1 MLAVFMHIYNNE
13 SRIGVSQTAHRH
25 HQHHNRCNILHNKHG
40 YNECDN
46 IMADFVGRNRAG
58 SLRHTRCRPTIVANI
73 GRVNRPL
80 RLFDAGAAKQLSI
93 LLEGESL
100 LNDGAAIIMYHVFN
114 WMAKDELDSE
124 YSCVVI
130 LLVFHFL

>member
-1 MLAVFMHIYNNE
+1 M
-13 SRIGVSQTAHRH
+13 
-25 HQHHNRCNILHNKHG
+25 
-40 YNECDN
+40 
-46 IMADFVGRNRAG
+46 
-58 SLRHTRCRPTIVANI
+58 ANI
-73 GRVNRPL
+73 GHVNRPI

-130 LLVFHFL
+130 LLIFHLL